1 MIFKSPGVY
10 TQEKDVSGYYVN
22 KNQLRRVNI
31 IKIFNMNIV
40 RDIYASKKLF
50 HGPGQIHMVK
60 KSNYGSNHSFKLR

>member
-31 IKIFNMNIV
+31 IKIFNMNIH
-40 RDIYASKKLF
+40 RDIYAF
-50 HGPGQIHMVK
+50 D
-60 KSNYGSNHSFKLR
+60 YGSNHSFKINGRWA

>member
-31 IKIFNMNIV
+31 IKIFSLDIV
-40 RDIYASKKLF
+40 RDIYAF
-50 HGPGQIHMVK
+50 
-60 KSNYGSNHSFKLR
+60 NYGSNHSFKLR